1 MAGINQGTP
10 ETAVGEPIRL
20 GSNNEFEI
28 EQHPASD
35 RLIIRDTVNGKV
47 AYVRKERGGT
57 IGGDGVLIRA
67 LREGKPMA
75 DDGRT
80 YDTIQE
86 AERQASSWV
95 FVPPGT
101 FNENVTINTKGL
113 TLRGSG
119 YNTIIDGGTNIA
131 VNISSNN
138 VTVMNIQASNEGDG
152 SDTTNTIEIF
162 ASGVCIQNIHIP
174 LSGRSAIY
182 ISQGYKNNSIINTT
196 VEESR
201 LWGINVEGNRN
212 IVSGCNVSNAST
224 GDDDFGD
231 CYRFGDG
238 NENIIANCIANP
250 GADTRFSINYDQS
263 CNNNI
268 CIGNRS
274 LDGADINEQ
283 ISCENNI
290 IANNRAQ
297 DIRVF
302 GTGTLL
308 DGNLTGASN

>member
-20 GSNNEFEI
+20 GNSDEFEI

-47 AYVRKERGGT
+47 AYVRKERGGE
-57 IGGDGVLIRA
+57 IGGDGVLIKA
-67 LREGKPMA
+67 LKEGKPMA

-119 YNTIIDGGTNIA
+119 YNTIIESSNTVMD
-131 VNISSNN
+131 VNISNFSVENLRIRASSGSPDGILSGDN
-138 VTVMNIQASNEGDG
+138 ANITNISFVGVYKAISGGESVTVTNCYFDSITQYAVQVSNGG
-152 SDTTNTIEIF
+152 IVSSCHFTNSPNSSDTIRT
-162 ASGVCIQNIHIP
+162 
-174 LSGRSAIY
+174 
-182 ISQGYKNNSIINTT
+182 
-196 VEESR
+196 
-201 LWGINVEGNRN
+201 
-212 IVSGCNVSNAST
+212 
-224 GDDDFGD
+224 
-231 CYRFGDG
+231 
-238 NENIIANCIANP
+238 AN
-250 GADTRFSINYDQS
+250 DW
-263 CNNNI
+263 
-268 CIGNRS
+268 
-274 LDGADINEQ
+274 
-283 ISCENNI
+283 I
-290 IANNRAQ
+290 IANNVMDDVGEEGIKVPNGTDDVIIIGNRIVTSSALSAITIGTGSNNMVANNRISNSSGPAID
-297 DIRVF
+297 DI

-308 DGNLTGASN
+308 DANLTGASN